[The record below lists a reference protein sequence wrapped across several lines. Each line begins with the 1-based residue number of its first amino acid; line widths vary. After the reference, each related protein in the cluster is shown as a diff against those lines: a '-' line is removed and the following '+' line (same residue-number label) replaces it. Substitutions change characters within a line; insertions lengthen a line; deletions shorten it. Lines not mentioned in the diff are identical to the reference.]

1 MDARVAGEFDSQL
14 DARELLHAV
23 ALLCQPLPAAGF
35 DFDYNRR
42 MVMVFIEGARHA
54 SG

>member
-1 MDARVAGEFDSQL
+1 MRL
-14 DARELLHAV
+14 IPKLLYAV
-23 ALLCQPLPAAGF
+23 ALLCQPLPATGF

-42 MVMVFIEGARHA
+42 MAMVFIEGARHA